1 MSAIDPVF
9 CFLVPIY
16 NHHQTIEAT
25 VERLH
30 AYQLPIIIVDDG
42 SNELTK
48 KVLNDLAKRYA
59 STVILH
65 TLPENSGKG
74 GACLAGFRIAAQ
86 QGYTHA
92 LQIDADGQHDS
103 QDIPRFLALSE
114 QRPDAL
120 ISGHPQYDESMPTA
134 RRIGRKITHFW
145 VHIETLSL
153 SVKDTM
159 CGFRV
164 YPLMATIALMNSVNI
179 GKRMDFDIEIMV
191 RLYWRG
197 VSVLFIPTKVI
208 YPEHGQS
215 HFQAFNDNVKI
226 SWLHTRL
233 FFGMLPRIPLLLLR
247 RVRKS

>member
-1 MSAIDPVF
+1 MSEPKF

-16 NHHQTIEAT
+16 NHHRTIEAT
-25 VERLH
+25 VEKLLSY
-30 AYQLPIIIVDDG
+30 ALPIIIVDDG
-42 SNELTK
+42 SNEETK
-48 KVLNDLAKRYA
+48 KVLSQLAERFA
-59 STVILH
+59 SEVLLH

-74 GACLAGFRIAAQ
+74 GACLVGFRVASE

-103 QDIPRFLALSE
+103 ADIPQFLELAK
-114 QRPDAL
+114 QRPEAL
-120 ISGHPQYDESMPTA
+120 ISGHPQYDDSMPTA

-145 VHIETLSL
+145 VHIETLSM

-164 YPLMATIALMNSVNI
+164 YPLAATTELMDKVNI
-179 GKRMDFDIEIMV
+179 GTRMDFDIEIMV

-197 VSVLFIPTKVI
+197 VPVLFIPTKVI
-208 YPEHGQS
+208 YPEQGQS
-215 HFQAFNDNVKI
+215 HFRAFQDNVKI

-233 FFGMLPRIPLLLLR
+233 FFGMLPRAPMLLAR
-247 RVRKS
+247 RFKS

>member
-1 MSAIDPVF
+1 MSEPKF

-16 NHHQTIEAT
+16 NHHRTIEAT
-25 VERLH
+25 VEKLLSY
-30 AYQLPIIIVDDG
+30 ALPIIIVDDG
-42 SNELTK
+42 SNEETK
-48 KVLNDLAKRYA
+48 KVLSQLAERFA
-59 STVILH
+59 SEVLLH

-74 GACLAGFRIAAQ
+74 GACLEGFRVASE

-103 QDIPRFLALSE
+103 ADIPQFLELAKQWPE
-114 QRPDAL
+114 AL
-120 ISGHPQYDESMPTA
+120 ISGHPQYDDSMPTA

-145 VHIETLSL
+145 VHIETLSM

-164 YPLMATIALMNSVNI
+164 YPLAATTELMDKVNI
-179 GKRMDFDIEIMV
+179 GTRMDFDIEIMV

-197 VSVLFIPTKVI
+197 VPVLFIPTKVI
-208 YPEHGQS
+208 YPEQGQS
-215 HFQAFNDNVKI
+215 HFRAFQDNVKI

-233 FFGMLPRIPLLLLR
+233 FFGMLPRAPMLLAR
-247 RVRKS
+247 RFKS

>member
-1 MSAIDPVF
+1 MSEPKF

-16 NHHQTIEAT
+16 NHHRTIEAT
-25 VERLH
+25 VEKLLSY
-30 AYQLPIIIVDDG
+30 ALPIIIVDDG
-42 SNELTK
+42 SNEETK
-48 KVLNDLAKRYA
+48 KVLSQLAERFA
-59 STVILH
+59 SEVLLH

-74 GACLAGFRIAAQ
+74 GACLEGFRVASE

-103 QDIPRFLALSE
+103 ADIPQFLELAK
-114 QRPDAL
+114 QRPEAL
-120 ISGHPQYDESMPTA
+120 ISGHPQYDDSMPTA

-145 VHIETLSL
+145 VHIETLSM

-164 YPLMATIALMNSVNI
+164 YPLAATTELMDKVNI
-179 GKRMDFDIEIMV
+179 GTRMDFDIEIMV

-197 VSVLFIPTKVI
+197 VPVLFIPTKVI
-208 YPEHGQS
+208 YPEQGQS
-215 HFQAFNDNVKI
+215 HFRAFQDNVKI

-233 FFGMLPRIPLLLLR
+233 FFGMLPRAPMLLAR
-247 RVRKS
+247 RFKS